1 MVNLN
6 YDWMDKNM
14 SLKDLMPLIAM
25 LVTAG
30 LAALIWALIVC
41 FGGCDEKQEDNG
53 EGLNCECCMATDET
67 EIGV

>member
-1 MVNLN
+1 
-6 YDWMDKNM
+6 
-14 SLKDLMPLIAM
+14 MPLIAM